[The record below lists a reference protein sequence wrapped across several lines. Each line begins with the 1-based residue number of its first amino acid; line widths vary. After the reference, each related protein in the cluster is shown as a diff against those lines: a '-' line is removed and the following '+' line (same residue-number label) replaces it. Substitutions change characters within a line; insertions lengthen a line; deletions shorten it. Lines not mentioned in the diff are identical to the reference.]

1 MKKNFLY
8 IALFLLINSNVLAE
22 ENIIRKL
29 IKINDVGLGDTAL
42 RLMDIKDLN
51 DRILETKDHYNYL
64 KDPHRYSEIYL
75 YKNDKKNLIDIKE
88 YDAISFFVSSGDPNF
103 TILRVRG
110 MIRFDNNFDG
120 CLNFKSKEI
129 DKYKEL
135 LIGFKRNDETSR
147 SKLDKPRKSKS
158 NTTDFFSDEFYI
170 SFSCSDW
177 SKEMTDKF
185 KYYDAYS
192 FTIGEVDM
200 INWMRGHNN

>member
-51 DRILETKDHYNYL
+51 DEILRRKDYYNFL
-64 KDPHRYSEIYL
+64 KDSDRYSEIYL
-75 YKNDKKNLIDIKE
+75 YKSDKKNLIDIKK
-88 YDAISFFVSSGDPNF
+88 YDAITVFVSSGDPNF
-103 TILRVRG
+103 TIRAVG
-110 MIRFDNNFDG
+110 GKIRFDNNFNG

-135 LIGFKRNDETSR
+135 FIGFKRNDEISIYP
-147 SKLDKPRKSKS
+147 LDKSGKSKRN
-158 NTTDFFSDEFYI
+158 NTFFSSDDFYI
-170 SFSCSDW
+170 EFSCSYW
-177 SKEMTDKF
+177 TKEIKDKF
-185 KYYDAYS
+185 NYKDAYTFS
-192 FTIGEVDM
+192 INEIDLHYWM
-200 INWMRGHNN
+200 IDHK

>member
-51 DRILETKDHYNYL
+51 DAILRTKDYYNFL
-64 KDPHRYSEIYL
+64 KDSDRYSEIYL
-75 YKNDKKNLIDIKE
+75 YKGDKKNLIDIKK
-88 YDAISFFVSSGDPNF
+88 YDAITVFVSSGDPNF
-103 TILRVRG
+103 TIRAVG
-110 MIRFDNNFDG
+110 GKIRFDNNFNG

-135 LIGFKRNDETSR
+135 FI
-147 SKLDKPRKSKS
+147 
-158 NTTDFFSDEFYI
+158 
-170 SFSCSDW
+170 
-177 SKEMTDKF
+177 
-185 KYYDAYS
+185 
-192 FTIGEVDM
+192 
-200 INWMRGHNN
+200 

>member
-51 DRILETKDHYNYL
+51 DEILRRKDYYNFL
-64 KDPHRYSEIYL
+64 KDSDRYSEIYL
-75 YKNDKKNLIDIKE
+75 YKGDKKNLIDIKK
-88 YDAISFFVSSGDPNF
+88 YDAITVFVSSSDPNF
-103 TILRVRG
+103 TIRSVG
-110 MIRFDNNFDG
+110 GKIRFDNNFNG

-135 LIGFKRNDETSR
+135 FIGFKRNDEISIYP
-147 SKLDKPRKSKS
+147 LDKSGKSKRN
-158 NTTDFFSDEFYI
+158 NTFFSSDDFYI
-170 SFSCSDW
+170 EFSCSYW
-177 SKEMTDKF
+177 TKEIKDKF
-185 KYYDAYS
+185 NYKDAYTFS
-192 FTIGEVDM
+192 INEIDLH
-200 INWMRGHNN
+200 NWMIDHK

>member
-51 DRILETKDHYNYL
+51 DAILRTKDYYNFL
-64 KDPHRYSEIYL
+64 KDSDRYSEIYL
-75 YKNDKKNLIDIKE
+75 YKGDKKNLIDIKK
-88 YDAISFFVSSGDPNF
+88 YDAITVFVSSGDPNF
-103 TILRVRG
+103 TIRAVG
-110 MIRFDNNFDG
+110 GKIRFDNNFNG

-135 LIGFKRNDETSR
+135 FIGFKRNDEISIYP
-147 SKLDKPRKSKS
+147 LDKS
-158 NTTDFFSDEFYI
+158 
-170 SFSCSDW
+170 
-177 SKEMTDKF
+177 
-185 KYYDAYS
+185 
-192 FTIGEVDM
+192 
-200 INWMRGHNN
+200 